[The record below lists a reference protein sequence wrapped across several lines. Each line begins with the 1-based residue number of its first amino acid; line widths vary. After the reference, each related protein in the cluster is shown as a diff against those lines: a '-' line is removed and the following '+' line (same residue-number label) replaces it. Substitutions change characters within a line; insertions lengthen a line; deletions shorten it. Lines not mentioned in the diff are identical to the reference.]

1 MGVPRAVA
9 LVLATGLAR
18 HPAGLS
24 ALAFS
29 KIGWCG
35 VGRSAEIRTRDPQ
48 SPSPKHRRV
57 ATHRR
62 FPTIDLWPERWCS
75 YSSAGLRPPEDE
87 EVNDAQHHCHVLPP

>member
-24 ALAFS
+24 RSRLL
-29 KIGWCG
+29 KDWCCG

-48 SPSPKHRRV
+48 SPRQGRG
-57 ATHRR
+57 
-62 FPTIDLWPERWCS
+62 IDLSPVFYKTPS
-75 YSSAGLRPPEDE
+75 FFED
-87 EVNDAQHHCHVLPP
+87 